1 MFTEHTHLLSRC
13 VLAKTLINMI
23 QPDLQKPSNSSEQ
36 NVVLALQE
44 SPQPSPHKDG
54 KTSARRALVCMF

>member
-1 MFTEHTHLLSRC
+1 MEHTHLLSRC

-44 SPQPSPHKDG
+44 SPHKDG
-54 KTSARRALVCMF
+54 KTSARRALVCVL